1 MFQKLETSQVVAWC
15 VWRDGEA
22 QMQDSSS
29 DTITISDSYLFT
41 VDCATLLYTA
51 DIKCDRKFTQLPLYL
66 SYKMT
71 INITIDHILQAAERI
86 KVHRTPVQSSAAIS
100 ALASVDDHPVEVFF
114 KCELLQKTG
123 CK

>member
-1 MFQKLETSQVVAWC
+1 
-15 VWRDGEA
+15 
-22 QMQDSSS
+22 MQDSSS
-29 DTITISDSYLFT
+29 DTIASL
-41 VDCATLLYTA
+41 TLIYSPLIVLHCSAA
-51 DIKCDRKFTQLPLYL
+51 DTKCDQKFTQLSLYL
-66 SYKMT
+66 SSKMT

-86 KVHRTPVQSSAAIS
+86 KVHRTPVQSCAAIS